1 MTDSEQVI
9 EWAKTQGAV
18 VCNDPKERQRL
29 LDYIVPVAAV
39 FPDLVKQVSATYA
52 YRMEEQRKKAAG
64 ADGMS
69 WRDVTGQKGTLYAI
83 GVSVEA
89 MDSGM
94 EYAQFVFMHEL
105 AHIVTDERHTT
116 AFHDKLNE
124 MIDTYNK
131 ATGANIVNDFFAWP
145 SRYDSRPFPE
155 SWEII

>member
-1 MTDSEQVI
+1 MTDSEQVM

-29 LDYIVPVAAV
+29 LDSIVPVAAV

-52 YRMEEQRKKAAG
+52 YRMAEQRKKAAG

-69 WRDVTGQKGTLYAI
+69 WRDVTGKKGTLYAI

-89 MDSGM
+89 LDSGP
-94 EYAQFVFMHEL
+94 EYSQFVFLHEL

-145 SRYDSRPFPE
+145 SRYDSRPLPE
-155 SWEII
+155 NWEII

>member
-1 MTDSEQVI
+1 MTDSEQVM

-18 VCNDPKERQRL
+18 ICDDPKEQQRL
-29 LDYIVPVAAV
+29 MEYIVPVAAV

-105 AHIVTDERHTT
+105 AHVVTGEGHTT

-124 MIDTYNK
+124 MIDIYNE

-145 SRYDSRPFPE
+145 SRCDSRPLPE
-155 SWEII
+155 NWQTI